1 MNRWFLR
8 FFFCLFSCL
17 FSHAQEIEEIQI
29 QLPTASVLETLYL
42 GKIEGKDPSF
52 NSLYLAQLEE
62 ILLFDFN
69 HNGSTSV
76 VTQSP
81 ERERQLKT
89 PTAFWKKE
97 GVSYVVSCKVQ
108 ERSLHATLFTS
119 DTAKLQTFNHIP
131 LTGELAS
138 DRRQIHKLADS
149 IHKILFQEEGIA
161 STQILF
167 AYKNQREN
175 SKEWTSEI
183 WECDYDGANPRQ
195 LTHERSYCVTP
206 VSMPQRLGYI
216 DNHFLYVSYKIGQ
229 PKIYVGDRK
238 GGTSKRLV
246 DLRGNQLLPAVS
258 SQRDKVAFICDAG
271 GRTDLFLQSFDPK
284 TGQVGKPIQLYSHP
298 RSTQASP
305 TFSPDGSQIAF
316 VSDKD
321 GGMRIFLIGTKQTEK
336 RANAILLTKQN
347 RENTCPAWS
356 PDGAKL
362 AYSAKTNGVRQI
374 WIYDFATQEERQ
386 LTTGPGHKE
395 NPSWASNSR
404 HIVFNSSDGAIS
416 ELYLVNLNQPEV
428 VKINPGPGQKHYP
441 SWARGWNP

>member
-1 MNRWFLR
+1 M
-8 FFFCLFSCL
+8 
-17 FSHAQEIEEIQI
+17 
-29 QLPTASVLETLYL
+29 
-42 GKIEGKDPSF
+42 
-52 NSLYLAQLEE
+52 
-62 ILLFDFN
+62 
-69 HNGSTSV
+69 
-76 VTQSP
+76 
-81 ERERQLKT
+81 
-89 PTAFWKKE
+89 
-97 GVSYVVSCKVQ
+97 
-108 ERSLHATLFTS
+108 
-119 DTAKLQTFNHIP
+119 
-131 LTGELAS
+131 TGELAS

-183 WECDYDGANPRQ
+183 WECDYDGANPHQ

-305 TFSPDGSQIAF
+305 TFTTRSEIL
-316 VSDKD
+316 
-321 GGMRIFLIGTKQTEK
+321 GGNGYTNDYPLGRLLRDAKLYEIGAGTSEIRRMLIG
-336 RANAILLTKQN
+336 
-347 RENTCPAWS
+347 RELF
-356 PDGAKL
+356 AK
-362 AYSAKTNGVRQI
+362 G
-374 WIYDFATQEERQ
+374 E
-386 LTTGPGHKE
+386 
-395 NPSWASNSR
+395 
-404 HIVFNSSDGAIS
+404 
-416 ELYLVNLNQPEV
+416 
-428 VKINPGPGQKHYP
+428 
-441 SWARGWNP
+441 